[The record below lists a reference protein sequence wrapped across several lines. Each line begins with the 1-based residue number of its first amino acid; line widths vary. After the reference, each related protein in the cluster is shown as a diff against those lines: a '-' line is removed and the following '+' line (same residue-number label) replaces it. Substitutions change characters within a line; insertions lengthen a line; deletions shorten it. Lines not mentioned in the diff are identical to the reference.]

1 MKRAVAERLMMMDS
15 RNDNWL
21 ERWMDAEKDRK
32 FKGTK
37 RMYRLPF
44 TMWGRAAAPGDTEA
58 ADDDVLVL
66 GVAAAPTIGVQSRR
80 LQYVQAV
87 RRRRRA
93 MRADRTVEDP
103 VYIAEAAIEHT
114 LDQIEREEAA
124 PPGEVMVPER

>member
-93 MRADRTVEDP
+93 LRADRTVEDP
-103 VYIAEAAIEHT
+103 VAEAAIKHT
-114 LDQIEREEAA
+114 LDQMDREEAA
-124 PPGEVMVPER
+124 AGEVMMPEH